1 MLSWNLVW
9 QIECCKYCWCCLWL
23 NFSDRIQIITPTPPN
38 TLPPPP
44 NMVLFSSCKIL
55 WYYQGEVWLNCFE
68 SVYVIGIYRY
78 MYIHASPSK
87 FIMENFSRFICTE
100 VPLSK
105 NKNQSIMTEKR
116 YERRTLLLWYC
127 VVYAEDRRNNNWWHK
142 WTRTALFYLMAEW
155 IIFFLSSY
163 IAIIPVDIQLQSLT
177 CKFLSI
183 ICLQAEA
190 QTVTTY

>member
-1 MLSWNLVW
+1 MLLMIEFFW
-9 QIECCKYCWCCLWL
+9 QDTNNNPPPHQTHSLLLPIWSCFHHAK
-23 NFSDRIQIITPTPPN
+23 FSDITKGKFDI
-38 TLPPPP
+38 
-44 NMVLFSSCKIL
+44 VLNLYLQLEF
-55 WYYQGEVWLNCFE
+55 
-68 SVYVIGIYRY
+68 IGT
-78 MYIHASPSK
+78 YIHQQSK
-87 FIMENFSRFICTE
+87 FIMENFSRFICTV

-116 YERRTLLLWYC
+116 YQRRILLLWYC